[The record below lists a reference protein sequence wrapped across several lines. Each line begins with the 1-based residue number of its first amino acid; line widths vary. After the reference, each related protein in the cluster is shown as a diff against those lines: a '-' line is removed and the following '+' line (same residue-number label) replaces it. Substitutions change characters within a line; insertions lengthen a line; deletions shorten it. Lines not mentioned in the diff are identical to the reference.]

1 MTARIENELR
11 RLLSEELS
19 KEDLNRSYYMQQALN
34 YFDHFKEGLFRYR
47 YNGEYPIDNNLA
59 ERQIRPVA
67 AQRKAIQHFGSDEGA
82 EMAAAYHSI
91 VSTVLMKGVS
101 VWKFLG
107 AFFEDIVSGD
117 TKHLGMLKLSAAQ

>member
-1 MTARIENELR
+1 
-11 RLLSEELS
+11 
-19 KEDLNRSYYMQQALN
+19 MQQALN
-34 YFDHFKEGLFRYR
+34 YFDHFKDGLFRYR
-47 YNGEYPIDNNLA
+47 ENGAYPIDNNLA

-107 AFFEDIVSGD
+107 GVLRGHCFRRY
-117 TKHLGMLKLSAAQ
+117 